1 MNKKQLW
8 DSLLQQAISGKLVP
22 QLDSEPAV
30 EQIGPAPAS
39 DDVPFKLPEK
49 WKWVRLGGLIRYI
62 SGTAYQKNDVSKSSN
77 NSIRILRGGNIGK
90 YGEIFLQDDDVFVT
104 KELQDNFCRVCAG
117 DVVIVA
123 STGSATA
130 IGRAGCATI
139 DFDAQIGAFLRIIRT
154 IQLDVLEPKYLH
166 AFFLSSVYKQN
177 IQSVVQGTNIKNV
190 KRAYID
196 NMLLPLPPLEEQ
208 RRIVAKLDELKP
220 LVDQF
225 GEAYDKLSELEADFP
240 RKLKASILQAAM
252 QGKLVPQLDTEP
264 AVEQIGPAPAP
275 DEVLFKLPEKWKW
288 VQAKYMGSW
297 KSGAT
302 PRRDNAEFWK
312 NGTVPWLKTGEV
324 SNGLVLATEEFVT
337 EKAVK
342 QARLRLNP
350 EGSVLIA
357 MYGTG
362 TVGNI
367 GILGIPCT
375 TNQACCA
382 CITDSYVVINW
393 FLFYVLI
400 AFRALLINKAA
411 GTTNLQNLSK
421 DKIEKIWVPLP
432 PLEEQRRIVERIE
445 QLFAEVDKMSACKA
459 P

>member
-1 MNKKQLW
+1 MFKPLRDKILE
-8 DSLLQQAISGKLVP
+8 LAITGKLVP
-22 QLDSEPAV
+22 QLDNEPAV
-30 EQIGPAPAS
+30 EQIGPAPAE
-39 DDVPFKLPEK
+39 DEVPFALPEK

-208 RRIVAKLDELKP
+208 RRIVAKLDDIMGNLERMDQAYTELSGPMLKHFKN
-220 LVDQF
+220 LV
-225 GEAYDKLSELEADFP
+225 
-240 RKLKASILQAAM
+240 LQQAISG
-252 QGKLVPQLDTEP
+252 QLVPQLDSEP
-264 AVEQIGPAPAP
+264 AVEQIGLAP
-275 DEVLFKLPEKWKW
+275 
-288 VQAKYMGSW
+288 
-297 KSGAT
+297 
-302 PRRDNAEFWK
+302 
-312 NGTVPWLKTGEV
+312 
-324 SNGLVLATEEFVT
+324 
-337 EKAVK
+337 
-342 QARLRLNP
+342 
-350 EGSVLIA
+350 
-357 MYGTG
+357 
-362 TVGNI
+362 
-367 GILGIPCT
+367 
-375 TNQACCA
+375 CA
-382 CITDSYVVINW
+382 
-393 FLFYVLI
+393 
-400 AFRALLINKAA
+400 A
-411 GTTNLQNLSK
+411 
-421 DKIEKIWVPLP
+421 
-432 PLEEQRRIVERIE
+432 
-445 QLFAEVDKMSACKA
+445 
-459 P
+459 

>member
-8 DSLLQQAISGKLVP
+8 DSLLQQISGKLVP

>member
-49 WKWVRLGGLIRYI
+49 WQWVRMEDIVTVQPKVTVNDDEQLVSFVPMEKVSQGFNNDIDLSLAKPWRDVKNNYSRFADGDVIFAKITPCFQNRKSAIVDNTVNGIGCGSTEFITLRCSNLIFNKYLLWFVKCPYFINLGQSKFR
-62 SGTAYQKNDVSKSSN
+62 GTAGQQRFAPKDVKSC
-77 NSIRILRGGNIGK
+77 L
-90 YGEIFLQDDDVFVT
+90 V
-104 KELQDNFCRVCAG
+104 
-117 DVVIVA
+117 
-123 STGSATA
+123 
-130 IGRAGCATI
+130 
-139 DFDAQIGAFLRIIRT
+139 
-154 IQLDVLEPKYLH
+154 
-166 AFFLSSVYKQN
+166 
-177 IQSVVQGTNIKNV
+177 
-190 KRAYID
+190 
-196 NMLLPLPPLEEQ
+196 PLPPLEEQ